1 MNSYPYA
8 QWIGQQERS
17 GAVPFASAFPV
28 QAPVYAVPQ
37 GPSVGQVL
45 LIAGGIALGLY
56 ILSDLFAP
64 EEENDRRC
72 GVCGKPDHDR
82 RMCPYEG
89 PRVGFGN
96 SIPKS
101 AYCECCGKKSKTI
114 QRHHTKGR
122 ASLQAFRDLCLS
134 CHLNCGHEGHYQNLP
149 IDPRVCRMTGDIAA
163 WRAV

>member
-1 MNSYPYA
+1 MDSYSYSH
-8 QWIGQQERS
+8 WIGLHERP
-17 GAVPFASAFPV
+17 GVGRFASAFPA
-28 QAPVYAVPQ
+28 QTPSCGPRQ
-37 GPSVGQVL
+37 GPSVRDGL
-45 LIAGGIALGLY
+45 LIASGVVLCLY
-56 ILSDLFAP
+56 ILSEVFAP
-64 EEENDRRC
+64 EEEYVRRC

-82 RMCPYEG
+82 RTCPYAG

-134 CHLNCGHEGHYQNLP
+134 CHLNCGHEGNYQNLP
-149 IDPRVCRMTGDIAA
+149 IDPGVCRMTGDTAA